1 VQRTVERLKLAKP
14 IVSKGVAAGT
24 VKVVGGVYDL
34 ATGRVDFG
42 ATA

>member
-1 VQRTVERLKLAKP
+1 VQNTVKRLKAAKP
-14 IVSKGVAAGT
+14 IVSKGVAEGG
-24 VKVVGGVYDL
+24 VKVVGAVYDL